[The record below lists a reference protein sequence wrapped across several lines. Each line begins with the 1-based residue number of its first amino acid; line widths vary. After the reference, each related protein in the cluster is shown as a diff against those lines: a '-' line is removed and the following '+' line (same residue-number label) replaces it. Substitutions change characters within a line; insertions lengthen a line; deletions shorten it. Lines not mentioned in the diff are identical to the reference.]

1 MGSVFIEPLQERD
14 RVGEVFISHVS
25 DDEQRIKK
33 SILHNFT
40 GEGIPYFLS
49 NEDIEP
55 GEDWLER
62 LEQAINRASCGVVVL
77 TENSLESEW
86 IWYETGLLDG
96 LNKPIY
102 PLFLDDIDM
111 SEIPEF
117 ITRKQMSREI
127 SELLETLQGEVREL
141 GEISRETGFETGDL
155 RRVTI
160 TMTLDTDGYPATLI
174 DSLSFGYQLIGFGS
188 PVQSE
193 AEGEEDGREELLLMP
208 RGADSVVR
216 ESNAIKVEYS
226 VPLHK
231 TFGVEFKPYV
241 EVENIADIDSVI
253 NMLQADIFRDPN
265 QSASG
270 ERQRIYFLLPI
281 DLDADQDPLES
292 GNVVS
297 DGSGNLN
304 NWLYPQ

>member
-25 DDEQRIKK
+25 DDEQQIKT
-33 SILHNFT
+33 SILRDFT

-55 GEDWLER
+55 GDDWLER

-77 TENSLESEW
+77 SENSRESEW

-102 PLFLDDIDM
+102 PFFLDDIDI
-111 SEIPEF
+111 SDIPEF

-141 GEISRETGFETGDL
+141 GEIARETGFETEEL

-160 TMTLDTDGYPATLI
+160 TLTLDTGDSPATLI

-188 PVQSE
+188 PAQSE
-193 AEGEEDGREELLLMP
+193 DEEGREELLLMP
-208 RGADSVVR
+208 RAADSVVR
-216 ESNAIKVEYS
+216 ESNKIKVEYS

-231 TFGVEFKPYV
+231 TYGVEFKPYV
-241 EVENIADIDSVI
+241 EVENISDIDSVI
-253 NMLQADIFRDPN
+253 
-265 QSASG
+265 
-270 ERQRIYFLLPI
+270 
-281 DLDADQDPLES
+281 
-292 GNVVS
+292 
-297 DGSGNLN
+297 
-304 NWLYPQ
+304 

>member
-1 MGSVFIEPLQERD
+1 MGSVFIEPLQERN

-33 SILHNFT
+33 SILHKFT

-62 LEQAINRASCGVVVL
+62 LEQAINRASCGVVIL
-77 TENSLESEW
+77 TENSRESEW

-102 PLFLDDIDM
+102 PLFLDDIDL
-111 SEIPEF
+111 SETPEF

-141 GEISRETGFETGDL
+141 GEISRETGFETEDL

-160 TMTLDTDGYPATLI
+160 TLTLDTDGYPATLL

-188 PVQSE
+188 PAQSE
-193 AEGEEDGREELLLMP
+193 GEDGREELLLMP

-226 VPLHK
+226 VPLHE

-253 NMLQADIFRDPN
+253 DMLQDDIFREPN

-270 ERQRIYFLLPI
+270 ERQRVYFLLPI

-292 GNVVS
+292 GNIIS